1 VSSASSNPLRRE
13 YQRESTREQP
23 RGVMLDCGNYLP
35 VNRAISYL
43 NSSSSLL
50 LPSGWWWWLVVP
62 VVPVVPVVASS
73 SGCLANSANLLL
85 CFVARMERMRC
96 KFKYCINSRLGAVRK
111 YNFNNKKKITT
122 YANTTD
128 KTHRTNTTQKKEKA
142 STNETSPH
150 HKRLVFCF

>member
-1 VSSASSNPLRRE
+1 VLPIVVAGAPAVGGGPIVKRAFEHGVRGRGDRVVRVVQPTSERVP
-13 YQRESTREQP
+13 ESTREQP
-23 RGVMLDCGNYLP
+23 RGVMLDCGTYLP

-111 YNFNNKKKITT
+111 DNFNNK
-122 YANTTD
+122 N
-128 KTHRTNTTQKKEKA
+128 
-142 STNETSPH
+142 
-150 HKRLVFCF
+150 